1 LGAIKLGTRAALNMM
16 RTDTSIQTSLF
27 PIANQ
32 GLFSNNYIEKH
43 LPTSPAWSQ
52 HDAKL
57 ETIFASVKEVYRA
70 AAELKLGPGEE
81 DQLRYTLITPVLELL
96 GFECAVEPSSQRGGV
111 PNRPDY
117 ALFLSHD
124 EFVAARQG
132 KNDVRS
138 YYSHATT
145 ILEAKYWGR
154 RLNDADS
161 ADKLDSRDPT
171 AQLTGY
177 LDDVYRASNGRVQ
190 WAILTNG
197 KHWRLFYHHSDFRAG
212 TYYQVDLEEVVR
224 RGTVDDFKLFYLF
237 FSRDAFIPDPQ
248 TGKSLLDAHRK
259 GSVEYAS
266 AISNRL
272 KELIF
277 DEVFEGLAQGF
288 LEYRRAEEGIAA
300 ETEASLAELHDSC
313 MILLYR
319 LIFLLFAESRN
330 LLPVDHPGYRAKS
343 LFRLREDVTH
353 DLTITPFEK
362 MSSRAYDYWS
372 RFESLCNII
381 AKGDPSLNV
390 PIYNGGLFEQ
400 NPDSFLATHKLADR
414 YFTRALHA
422 LTSDHV
428 PQGSEPSYYDYSSLS
443 VRHLGDVYEG
453 LLEFFVRVADQPM
466 IEVREKGKVIW
477 RPASGGSDFPVATSP
492 GTKNQEPRTSKVVGE
507 RKPGEMYIE
516 NSNHE
521 RKVTG
526 SYFTPPYIV
535 EYIVKHAVGP
545 VLDERLKQA
554 EALMQGLRVL
564 YARQRRALG
573 VGKEWR
579 HWEHPGKAKSKQMP
593 EIQAKEEQLFE
604 TLFGIKALD
613 LSMGSGHFLV
623 RTVNVIADTLITFL
637 ARFDENPVIARIDQM
652 RQQIITDVERQ
663 GVKIDVTRLTEVNLI
678 KRMVMKRCIYGVD
691 LNPMAVELA
700 KLSLWLD
707 SFTLGAPLSFL
718 DHHLKCGNSLIG
730 KDDISTAIVPGS
742 QTAKQFQVA
751 LRSAGMV
758 SRMSDSTAAEVS
770 ESRSLYQT
778 MQQVLAPFKRR
789 FDFRLSHEF
798 SPTEFNS
805 RSQVQIGQIE
815 MAIQS
820 GKLQTLSQS
829 SQNDVAVSD
838 ATAAK
843 HRFFHWRLE
852 FPEVWYDEN
861 GEKQNP
867 GFDVDVG
874 NPPYGAHYDDFE
886 ARYLARRFR
895 VSTGV
900 KDVYA
905 YFMERALALL
915 RPAGLQS
922 FIVPSAWLGGPDYVK
937 LRELML
943 EQEIETIV
951 LLPYDV
957 FPDAYVD
964 TAVFVASRR
973 PASAK
978 HYVRT
983 YSYGKRERLSD
994 ISLADKAY
1002 GRVAQSDWSG
1012 VEGKKFVLAPDSVRL
1027 HKVIAEHTTLRFSD
1041 VIQMKRGV
1049 LFDLAHLTQRKTS
1062 ECSYRYFEGDVYR
1075 YQLNMVAEQWIKYD
1089 DKMRERPKEFF
1100 WFEGRRILLR
1110 RLVNRQERLMSCL
1123 TDETFITNKNLYS
1136 VLPKEG
1142 ATDIRAILGILNSR
1156 LVSHLYL
1163 SRVTQ
1168 AVKDDFP
1175 QVTIADILAL
1185 PFPDMK
1191 TDKAGHDKMVALVE
1205 KMLKLHKDLAKAK
1218 SQAKKD
1224 AIQSEVKETD
1234 QDIDSLVYEL
1244 YGLTEDEIR
1253 IVEGERSEHPVEG
1266 AGRIATLGE

>member
-1 LGAIKLGTRAALNMM
+1 MT
-16 RTDTSIQTSLF
+16 LF
-27 PIANQ
+27 SIANQ
-32 GLFSNNYIEKH
+32 DLFSKNYVEEH
-43 LPTSPAWSQ
+43 LPQSPVWSQ
-52 HDAKL
+52 FDSKL
-57 ETIFASVKEVYRA
+57 SAIRAGVKEA
-70 AAELKLGPGEE
+70 FDATSELNLGPGEE
-81 DQLRYTLITPVLELL
+81 DQLRHTLITPVLELL
-96 GFECAVEPSSQRGGV
+96 GFECAVEPGSQRGGV
-111 PNRPDY
+111 QKRPDY
-117 ALFLSHD
+117 ALFASRE
-124 EFVAARQG
+124 EFVAARQE
-132 KNDVRS
+132 KLDLRS

-154 RLNDADS
+154 RLNDVDS

-171 AQLTGY
+171 AQVTRY
-177 LDDVYRASNGRVQ
+177 LDDVYHASNGKVQ

-197 KHWRLFYHHSDFRAG
+197 KHWRLFYYHSNFRAG
-212 TYYQVDLEEVVR
+212 TYYQVDLDEIAR
-224 RGTVDDFKLFYLF
+224 RGTVADFKRFYLF

-248 TGKSLLDAHRK
+248 TGKSLLDAHRQ

-266 AISNRL
+266 AVSNRL

-288 LEYRRAEEGIAA
+288 LEYRRAEKGIAA
-300 ETEASLAELHDSC
+300 ETEASLAELHDGC

-319 LIFLLFAESRN
+319 LLFLLYAESRN
-330 LLPVDHPGYRAKS
+330 LLPLDYPGYRAKS
-343 LFRLREDVTH
+343 LSRLREDVTH
-353 DLTITPFEK
+353 DLTSTPFEK

-390 PIYNGGLFEQ
+390 PIYNGGLFDQ
-400 NPDSFLATHKLADR
+400 NPDSFLASHKLADR
-414 YFTRALHA
+414 FFTRALHA

-428 PQGSEPSYYDYSSLS
+428 PQGAEPSYYDYSSLS

-466 IEVREKGKVIW
+466 TEVKEKGKVIW
-477 RPASGGSDFPVATSP
+477 TAATSVAA
-492 GTKNQEPRTSKVVGE
+492 GAKVVGE

-554 EALMQGLRVL
+554 AALLQDLSVL

-573 VGKEWR
+573 VGKGWR
-579 HWEHPGKAKSKQMP
+579 HWEHPGEAKSKHMP

-604 TLFGIKALD
+604 TLFGIKVLD
-613 LSMGSGHFLV
+613 LAMGSGHFLV
-623 RTVNVIADTLITFL
+623 RTVDSIADTLISFL

-663 GVKIDVTRLTEVNLI
+663 GVRIDVTRLTEVNLI

-751 LRSAGMV
+751 LRSAGMI
-758 SRMSDSTAAEVS
+758 SHMSDSTAAEVS
-770 ESRSLYQT
+770 ESRSLYHT
-778 MQQVLAPFKRR
+778 MQETLAPFKRR
-789 FDFRLSHEF
+789 FDYLLGSEFTTLKFRH
-798 SPTEFNS
+798 
-805 RSQVQIGQIE
+805 RDQVE
-815 MAIQS
+815 SAIQKNNFGEILKS
-820 GKLQTLSQS
+820 GQ
-829 SQNDVAVSD
+829 AD
-838 ATAAK
+838 AQEDARRTDEIAAK
-843 HRFFHWRLE
+843 HGFFHWRLE

-874 NPPYGAHYDDFE
+874 NPPPYGANYDDFE
-886 ARYLARRFR
+886 ARCLARRFR
-895 VSTGV
+895 VSAGV

-915 RPAGLQS
+915 RPVGFQS

-994 ISLADKAY
+994 ISLADKEY
-1002 GRVAQSDWSG
+1002 SRVAQSDWSG
-1012 VEGKKFVLAPDSVRL
+1012 VEGKKFVLSPESVRL
-1027 HKVIAEHTTLRFSD
+1027 QKAIAEHTTLRFSD
-1041 VIQMKRGV
+1041 VIQIKRGV

-1075 YQLNMVAEQWIKYD
+1075 YQLNMVADRWIEYD
-1089 DKMRERPKEFF
+1089 EEMRERPKEFI
-1100 WFEGRRILLR
+1100 WFEGCRILLR
-1110 RLVNRQERLMSCL
+1110 RLVNRQQRLMSCL

-1136 VLPKEG
+1136 VLLREG
-1142 ATDIRAILGILNSR
+1142 APDIRAILGVLNSR

-1163 SRVTQ
+1163 GRVTQ

-1185 PFPDMK
+1185 PFPDLR
-1191 TDKAGHDKMVALVE
+1191 TDKARHDKMVALVE
-1205 KMLKLHKDLAKAK
+1205 KMLKLHKDLAKTK
-1218 SQAKKD
+1218 SRAKKD
-1224 AIQSEVKETD
+1224 AIQSEIEETD
-1234 QDIDSLVYEL
+1234 REIDSLVFEL
-1244 YGLTEDEIR
+1244 YGLTVKEIM
-1253 IVEGERSEHPVEG
+1253 IVEGGLR
-1266 AGRIATLGE
+1266 

>member
-1 LGAIKLGTRAALNMM
+1 MT
-16 RTDTSIQTSLF
+16 LF
-27 PIANQ
+27 AVANQ

-57 ETIFASVKEVYRA
+57 ETIFAGVKDVYRA
-70 AAELKLGPGEE
+70 AAELNIGPGEE
-81 DQLRYTLITPVLELL
+81 NQLRYTLITPVLELL
-96 GFECAVEPSSQRGGV
+96 GFVCAVEPSSQRGGV
-111 PNRPDY
+111 SNRPDY
-117 ALFLSHD
+117 ALFLAHD
-124 EFVAARQG
+124 ELVAARQG
-132 KNDVRS
+132 KGDVHS

-171 AQLTGY
+171 AQVTGY
-177 LDDVYRASNGRVQ
+177 LDDVYRASNGKVQ

-212 TYYQVDLEEVVR
+212 TYYEVDLEEVVR
-224 RGTVDDFKLFYLF
+224 RGAMDDFKRFYLF

-248 TGKSLLDAHRK
+248 TGKTLLDVHRK

-266 AISNRL
+266 AISDRL

-277 DEVFEGLAQGF
+277 DEVFEGLAKGF
-288 LEYRRAEEGIAA
+288 LEYRRVEKGITA
-300 ETEASLAELHDSC
+300 ETEKSLAELHDSC
-313 MILLYR
+313 MVLLYR

-343 LFRLREDVTH
+343 LFCLREDVTH
-353 DLTITPFEK
+353 DLTSTPFEK

-400 NPDSFLATHKLADR
+400 TPDSFLATHKLADR
-414 YFTRALHA
+414 FFTRALHA

-554 EALMQGLRVL
+554 EALLQDLRVL
-564 YARQRRALG
+564 YARQRRALR

-579 HWEHPGKAKSKQMP
+579 HWEHPGDAKSKQMP

-623 RTVNVIADTLITFL
+623 RTVNAISDKLISFL

-798 SPTEFNS
+798 SPTEFSS

-820 GKLQTLSQS
+820 GKLLTLSQG
-829 SQNDVAVSD
+829 SQDDVAVSD

-843 HRFFHWRLE
+843 YRFFHWRLE

-867 GFDVDVG
+867 GFDVAVG
-874 NPPYGAHYDDFE
+874 NPPYGADPSPE
-886 ARYLARRFR
+886 VIEYLKRAFKGLSRSFDSYEMFLLRATNVLSAKGRLSMIIPASWLTGEKYLLSRRHLSNSLAP
-895 VSTGV
+895 VV
-900 KDVYA
+900 
-905 YFMERALALL
+905 ALAL
-915 RPAGLQS
+915 P
-922 FIVPSAWLGGPDYVK
+922 F
-937 LRELML
+937 
-943 EQEIETIV
+943 
-951 LLPYDV
+951 DV
-957 FPDAYVD
+957 FEGAYID
-964 TAVFVASRR
+964 TAIVVLEKSGRTSDCLVHFFPKRAKLSVIPEDIGTRVPLSSIRGDELSRFSVVLSEEIAPILAKLKAS
-973 PASAK
+973 P
-978 HYVRT
+978 
-983 YSYGKRERLSD
+983 
-994 ISLADKAY
+994 
-1002 GRVAQSDWSG
+1002 
-1012 VEGKKFVLAPDSVRL
+1012 
-1027 HKVIAEHTTLRFSD
+1027 LRFENWFD
-1041 VIQMKRGV
+1041 IHRGV
-1049 LFDLAHLTQRKTS
+1049 QPYSRQKHS
-1062 ECSYRYFEGDVYR
+1062 EEQISKRFLHASS
-1075 YQLNMVAEQWIKYD
+1075 QLSADYIPELQGSELS
-1089 DKMRERPKEFF
+1089 R
-1100 WFEGRRILLR
+1100 
-1110 RLVNRQERLMSCL
+1110 
-1123 TDETFITNKNLYS
+1123 YS
-1136 VLPKEG
+1136 VLPTRTSFLHYCDDIASSRPLSMFQGKRIVLRRLLTRKFRIQASLASETLITTDNVLNAAPKDPG
-1142 ATDIRAILGILNSR
+1142 ASVEFALGILNST
-1156 LVSHLYL
+1156 LVSWYYVNTSLIA
-1163 SRVTQ
+1163 Q
-1168 AVKDDFP
+1168 KDDFP
-1175 QVTIADILAL
+1175 QVHISALQAIAIPKAT
-1185 PFPDMK
+1185 K
-1191 TDKAGHDKMVALVE
+1191 TRHNKMVALVE

-1224 AIQSEVKETD
+1224 AIQSEVKATD
-1234 QDIDSLVYEL
+1234 QDIDLLVYEL

-1253 IVEGERSEHPVEG
+1253 IVDGEQE
-1266 AGRIATLGE
+1266 